1 MSVKEGKVS
10 FLWGFNS
17 RKTTHYLVCGLA
29 FTLLQSTLC
38 LLYVYV
44 WVPGLSGSLKGSLYD
59 NGGVKSETGRNS
71 RGGIKVGAMGEGFDQ
86 IIMYILRVLC
96 KSHIFWI

>member
-1 MSVKEGKVS
+1 MAVKEGKVS
-10 FLWGFNS
+10 FLRGFNS
-17 RKTTHYLVCGLA
+17 RKTTHYSVCGLA

-59 NGGVKSETGRNS
+59 NGRVKSETGRAS

-86 IIMYILRVLC
+86 IIVCIIRVLC
-96 KSHIFWI
+96 KSHVFWI